1 MKRIAV
7 VLSLVFVMIIPLYAK
22 GELKDF
28 FKSLS
33 NEQKQKL
40 KEMRKQNQTEIKS
53 HASQIKQY
61 MQEMRTALQSNVID
75 QSKVNGL
82 IDKIGALRIE
92 MQKKRIANQIKM
104 LQVLTPEQ
112 KKQFMQI
119 MESKKKEIGSKMRGK
134 RRPRSKK
141 DQDIE

>member
-1 MKRIAV
+1 
-7 VLSLVFVMIIPLYAK
+7 MIIPLYAK